1 MKLSRKLLL
10 AAGTVLVVG
19 ALAVVLLK
27 RPWSGASSG
36 ASSASSAGKSASSA
50 ANAAAAAMLLAPGD
64 VAVAQRTELGLQL
77 ALSGGLRAVDSAL
90 VKAKVAAEV
99 KSLTVREGDRVRA
112 GQLIGRLDDTEY
124 RLRLRQAQD
133 QVAAAQAQL
142 DTAQRGYDNNRA
154 LVGQGFI
161 SRNAL
166 DTSANSLA
174 GARATLQAAR
184 VAAELTQKAV
194 ADTEIRAPI
203 AGWVSQ
209 RLVQP
214 GERIGVDGRLVE
226 IVDLSRIEL
235 EAAVAPEDV
244 LQLRVGQVA
253 RVSIAGLPEPVAAR
267 VARISPS
274 AATGTRS
281 VMTYL
286 SLASTEGLRQ
296 GLFARATV
304 EVQRRTALVVPAS
317 AVRDDLAQPYVLA
330 VENGVALAR
339 TVVPGARGEVLLNG
353 QREGAVEITSGLAEG
368 AVVLRGTVG
377 ALRPGSRVQL
387 PAFTSPTTAPLTTAP
402 PTGSPASS
410 SPASSSP
417 APASAGGSVNN
428 SVSAVAAR

>member
-1 MKLSRKLLL
+1 MRQSRKLLIGLTLLVAAAVL
-10 AAGTVLVVG
+10 AA
-19 ALAVVLLK
+19 VLLK
-27 RPWSGASSG
+27 RPAS
-36 ASSASSAGKSASSA
+36 APTQTQAAATAASA
-50 ANAAAAAMLLAPGD
+50 ATFSMLLAPAD
-64 VAVAQRTELGLQL
+64 VARAQNAELGLQL

-99 KSLTVREGDRVRA
+99 KSLGVREGDRVRA

-142 DTAQRGYDNNRA
+142 DTAQRSYDNNRA

-166 DTSANSLA
+166 DTSANTLA
-174 GARATLQAAR
+174 GAQASMQAAR
-184 VAAELTQKAV
+184 AAADLTRKAV

-203 AGWVSQ
+203 AGLVSQ

-244 LQLRVGQVA
+244 LRLRVGQAAQVT
-253 RVSIAGLPEPVAAR
+253 IAGLPEPVAAR

-274 AATGTRS
+274 AMTGTRS
-281 VMTYL
+281 VLAFL
-286 SLASTEGLRQ
+286 SLERTEGLRQ

-304 EVQRRTALVVPAS
+304 EVQRRSALVVPAS
-317 AVRDDLAQPYVLA
+317 AVRDDQAQPYVLA
-330 VENGVALAR
+330 VENGVAVAR
-339 TVVPGARGEVLLNG
+339 TVVLGARGEVQVNG
-353 QREGAVEITSGLAEG
+353 QRESAVEITRGLEAG

-377 ALRPGSRVQL
+377 ALRPGSRVAL
-387 PAFTSPTTAPLTTAP
+387 P
-402 PTGSPASS
+402 
-410 SPASSSP
+410 
-417 APASAGGSVNN
+417 
-428 SVSAVAAR
+428 VAAP

>member
-1 MKLSRKLLL
+1 MRQSRKLLL
-10 AAGTVLVVG
+10 GLTVLVAAGV
-19 ALAVVLLK
+19 LAAVLLK
-27 RPWSGASSG
+27 RPAS
-36 ASSASSAGKSASSA
+36 APTQTQAAATAASA
-50 ANAAAAAMLLAPGD
+50 ATASMLLAPAD
-64 VAVAQRTELGLQL
+64 VARAQNAELGLQL

-99 KSLTVREGDRVRA
+99 KSLGVREGDRVRA

-142 DTAQRGYDNNRA
+142 DTAQRSYDNNRA

-166 DTSANSLA
+166 DTSANTLA
-174 GARATLQAAR
+174 GAQASMQAAR
-184 VAAELTQKAV
+184 AAADLTRKAV

-203 AGWVSQ
+203 AGLVSQ

-244 LQLRVGQVA
+244 LRLRVGQAAQVT
-253 RVSIAGLPEPVAAR
+253 IAGLPEPVAAR

-274 AATGTRS
+274 AMTGTRS
-281 VMTYL
+281 VLAYL
-286 SLASTEGLRQ
+286 SLERTEGLRQ

-304 EVQRRTALVVPAS
+304 EVQRRSALVVPAS
-317 AVRDDLAQPYVLA
+317 AVRDDQAQPYVLA
-330 VENGVALAR
+330 VENGVAVAR
-339 TVVPGARGEVLLNG
+339 TVVLGARGEVQVNG
-353 QREGAVEITSGLAEG
+353 QRESAVEITRGLEAG

-377 ALRPGSRVQL
+377 ALRPGSRVAL
-387 PAFTSPTTAPLTTAP
+387 P
-402 PTGSPASS
+402 
-410 SPASSSP
+410 
-417 APASAGGSVNN
+417 
-428 SVSAVAAR
+428 VAAP

>member
-1 MKLSRKLLL
+1 MRQSRKLLL
-10 AAGTVLVVG
+10 GLTVLVAAGV
-19 ALAVVLLK
+19 LAAVLLK
-27 RPWSGASSG
+27 RPAS
-36 ASSASSAGKSASSA
+36 APTQTQAAATAASA
-50 ANAAAAAMLLAPGD
+50 AASMLLAPAD
-64 VAVAQRTELGLQL
+64 VARAQNAELGLQL

-99 KSLTVREGDRVRA
+99 KSLGVREGDRVRA

-142 DTAQRGYDNNRA
+142 DTAQRSYDNNRA

-166 DTSANSLA
+166 DTSANTLA
-174 GARATLQAAR
+174 GAQASMQAAR
-184 VAAELTQKAV
+184 AAADLTRKAV

-203 AGWVSQ
+203 AGLVSQ

-244 LQLRVGQVA
+244 LRLRVGQAAQVT
-253 RVSIAGLPEPVAAR
+253 IAGLPEPVAAR

-274 AATGTRS
+274 AMTGTRS
-281 VMTYL
+281 VLAFL
-286 SLASTEGLRQ
+286 SLERTEGLRQ

-304 EVQRRTALVVPAS
+304 EVQRRSALVVPAS
-317 AVRDDLAQPYVLA
+317 AVRDDQAQPYVLA
-330 VENGVALAR
+330 VENGVAVAR
-339 TVVPGARGEVLLNG
+339 TVVLGARGEVQVNG
-353 QREGAVEITSGLAEG
+353 QRESAVEITRGLEAG

-377 ALRPGSRVQL
+377 ALRPGSRVAL
-387 PAFTSPTTAPLTTAP
+387 P
-402 PTGSPASS
+402 
-410 SPASSSP
+410 
-417 APASAGGSVNN
+417 
-428 SVSAVAAR
+428 VAAP

>member
-1 MKLSRKLLL
+1 MKLARKLLL
-10 AAGTVLVVG
+10 GAALLVAAGVL
-19 ALAVVLLK
+19 AAVLMK
-27 RPWSGASSG
+27 RP
-36 ASSASSAGKSASSA
+36 SSASTKALTAASA
-50 ANAAAAAMLLAPGD
+50 ASAAAASMLLAPGD
-64 VAVAQRTELGLQL
+64 VARAEKAELGLQL

-124 RLRLRQAQD
+124 RLRLRQASD

-142 DTAQRGYDNNRA
+142 DTAQRSYDNNRA

-166 DTSANSLA
+166 DLSANSLA
-174 GARATLQAAR
+174 GAQASLQAAR
-184 VAAELTQKAV
+184 AAADLTRKAV

-203 AGWVSQ
+203 AGLVSQ

-244 LQLRVGQVA
+244 LQLRVGQLA
-253 RVSIAGLPEPVAAR
+253 RVTIAGLPEPVAAR
-267 VARISPS
+267 VARINPS
-274 AATGTRS
+274 AMTGTRS
-281 VMTYL
+281 VLAYL
-286 SLASTEGLRQ
+286 SLDRTEGLRQ

-304 EVQRRTALVVPAS
+304 EVQRRNALVVPAS
-317 AVRDDLAQPYVLA
+317 AVREDQAQPYVLA
-330 VENGVALAR
+330 VEDGVAVVR
-339 TVVPGARGEVLLNG
+339 TVVPGARGEVLVAG
-353 QREGAVEITSGLAEG
+353 QRESAVEITRGLQPG

-387 PAFTSPTTAPLTTAP
+387 P
-402 PTGSPASS
+402 
-410 SPASSSP
+410 
-417 APASAGGSVNN
+417 
-428 SVSAVAAR
+428 VAAP

>member
-1 MKLSRKLLL
+1 MKLARKLLL
-10 AAGTVLVVG
+10 GAALLVAAGVL
-19 ALAVVLLK
+19 AAVLMK
-27 RPWSGASSG
+27 RP
-36 ASSASSAGKSASSA
+36 SSASTKALTAASA
-50 ANAAAAAMLLAPGD
+50 ASAAAASMLLAPGD
-64 VAVAQRTELGLQL
+64 VARAEKAELGLQL

-124 RLRLRQAQD
+124 RLRLRQASD

-142 DTAQRGYDNNRA
+142 DTAQRSYDNNRA

-174 GARATLQAAR
+174 GAQASLQAAR
-184 VAAELTQKAV
+184 AAADLTRKAV

-203 AGWVSQ
+203 AGLVSQ

-244 LQLRVGQVA
+244 LQLRVGQPA
-253 RVSIAGLPEPVAAR
+253 RVTIAGLPEPVAAR
-267 VARISPS
+267 VARINPS
-274 AATGTRS
+274 AMTGTRS
-281 VMTYL
+281 VLAYL
-286 SLASTEGLRQ
+286 SLDRTEGLRQ

-304 EVQRRTALVVPAS
+304 EVQRRNALVVPAS
-317 AVRDDLAQPYVLA
+317 AVREDQAQPYVLA
-330 VENGVALAR
+330 VEDGVAVVR
-339 TVVPGARGEVLLNG
+339 TVVPGARGEVLVAG
-353 QREGAVEITSGLAEG
+353 QRESAVEITRGLQPG

-387 PAFTSPTTAPLTTAP
+387 P
-402 PTGSPASS
+402 
-410 SPASSSP
+410 
-417 APASAGGSVNN
+417 
-428 SVSAVAAR
+428 VAAP

>member
-1 MKLSRKLLL
+1 MRQSRKLLL
-10 AAGTVLVVG
+10 GLTVLVAAGV
-19 ALAVVLLK
+19 LAAVLLK
-27 RPWSGASSG
+27 RPT
-36 ASSASSAGKSASSA
+36 SAPTQTQAAATAASA
-50 ANAAAAAMLLAPGD
+50 AASMLLAPAD
-64 VAVAQRTELGLQL
+64 VARAQNAELGLQL

-99 KSLTVREGDRVRA
+99 KSLGVREGDRVRA

-142 DTAQRGYDNNRA
+142 DTAQRSYDNNRA

-166 DTSANSLA
+166 DTSANTLA
-174 GARATLQAAR
+174 GAQASMQAAR
-184 VAAELTQKAV
+184 AAADLTRKAV

-203 AGWVSQ
+203 AGLVSQ

-214 GERIGVDGRLVE
+214 GERIGIDGRLVE

-244 LQLRVGQVA
+244 LRLRVGQAAQVT
-253 RVSIAGLPEPVAAR
+253 IAGLPEPVAAC

-274 AATGTRS
+274 AMTGTRS
-281 VMTYL
+281 VLAYL
-286 SLASTEGLRQ
+286 SLERTEGLRQ

-304 EVQRRTALVVPAS
+304 EVQRRSALVVPAS
-317 AVRDDLAQPYVLA
+317 AVRDDQAQPYVLA
-330 VENGVALAR
+330 VENGVAVAR
-339 TVVPGARGEVLLNG
+339 TVVLGARGEVQVNG
-353 QREGAVEITSGLAEG
+353 QRESAVEITRGLEAG

-377 ALRPGSRVQL
+377 ALRPGSRVAL
-387 PAFTSPTTAPLTTAP
+387 P
-402 PTGSPASS
+402 
-410 SPASSSP
+410 
-417 APASAGGSVNN
+417 
-428 SVSAVAAR
+428 VAAP

>member
-1 MKLSRKLLL
+1 MRQSRKLLL
-10 AAGTVLVVG
+10 GLTVLVAAGV
-19 ALAVVLLK
+19 LAAVLLK
-27 RPWSGASSG
+27 RPAS
-36 ASSASSAGKSASSA
+36 APTQTQAAATAASA
-50 ANAAAAAMLLAPGD
+50 AASMLLAPAD
-64 VAVAQRTELGLQL
+64 VARAQNAELGLQL

-99 KSLTVREGDRVRA
+99 KSLGVREGDRVRA

-142 DTAQRGYDNNRA
+142 DTAQRSYDNNRA

-166 DTSANSLA
+166 DTSANTLA
-174 GARATLQAAR
+174 GAQASMQAAR
-184 VAAELTQKAV
+184 AAADLTRKAV

-203 AGWVSQ
+203 AGLVSQ

-244 LQLRVGQVA
+244 LRLRVGQAAQVT
-253 RVSIAGLPEPVAAR
+253 IAGLPEPVAAR

-274 AATGTRS
+274 AMTGTRS
-281 VMTYL
+281 VLAYL
-286 SLASTEGLRQ
+286 SLERTEGLRQ

-304 EVQRRTALVVPAS
+304 EVQRRSALVVPAS
-317 AVRDDLAQPYVLA
+317 AVRDDQAQPYVLA
-330 VENGVALAR
+330 VENGVAVAR
-339 TVVPGARGEVLLNG
+339 TVVLGARGEVQVNG
-353 QREGAVEITSGLAEG
+353 QRESAVEITRGLEAG

-377 ALRPGSRVQL
+377 ALRPGSRVAL
-387 PAFTSPTTAPLTTAP
+387 P
-402 PTGSPASS
+402 
-410 SPASSSP
+410 
-417 APASAGGSVNN
+417 
-428 SVSAVAAR
+428 VAAP